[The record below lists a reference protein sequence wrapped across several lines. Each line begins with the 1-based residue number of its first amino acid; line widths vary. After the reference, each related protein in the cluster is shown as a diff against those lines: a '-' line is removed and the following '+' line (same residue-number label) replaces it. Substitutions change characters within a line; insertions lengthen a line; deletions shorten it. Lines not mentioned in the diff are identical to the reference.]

1 MERKDF
7 IRKGLLGTGAFIAGT
22 AGAANNRIDELR
34 PLEPMGFN
42 HLPTAFDTSP
52 MENSVL
58 HRATTRGR
66 ANHGWLDSHHTFS
79 FANYYHPERMH
90 FGALRVLNDDHV
102 EAGRGFGT
110 HPHDNMEIV
119 SIPLEGDLEHRDSMG
134 NVAVIRNGDVQVMSA
149 GKGITH
155 SEFNRNPDAP
165 VKFLQIWMFPNAR
178 DVEPRYG
185 QLTLDPAERQ
195 NRLQQILSPDPED
208 AGVWVHQE
216 AWWHLGRFDAGVAVN
231 HPLHR
236 PGTHG
241 VYAFVISGDWT
252 LNGVEL
258 GPRDGMGVWSVAEV
272 ALASRSAGA
281 EILLMEVPMA
291 LA

>member
-1 MERKDF
+1 MDRKDF
-7 IRKGLLGTGAFIAGT
+7 IRKGILGTGAFIAGS
-22 AGAANNRIDELR
+22 ALASENGIDELR

-42 HLPTAFDTSP
+42 HLPLSDDTRMS
-52 MENSVL
+52 ENMVV
-58 HRATTRGR
+58 HRSDTRGR
-66 ANHGWLDSHHTFS
+66 ANHGWLYSRHTFS

-134 NVAVIRNGDVQVMSA
+134 NVAVIRHGEVQVMSA

-155 SEFNRNPDAP
+155 SEFNRNSESP

-178 DVEPRYG
+178 DVEPRYD
-185 QLTLDPAERQ
+185 QLQLNPVDRV
-195 NRLQQILSPDPED
+195 NRLQQILSPSSED
-208 AGVWVHQE
+208 DGVWVHQD
-216 AWWHLGRFDAGVAVN
+216 AWWHMGKFDEGVSVQ

-236 PGTHG
+236 PLSHG
-241 VYAFVISGDWT
+241 VYAFILSGTWT
-252 LNGVEL
+252 LNGTEL
-258 GPRDGMGVWSVAEV
+258 GPRDGMGVWGVE
-272 ALASRSAGA
+272 ALDLQATSGDA

-291 LA
+291 LS